1 MRGEIF
7 LRVGAG
13 SECTGATFM
22 SLEKSI
28 AETVRTFESLKS
40 VSAEIARAGELIAAT
55 LRAGGKLLICGNGGS
70 AAEAQ
75 HFSTELVGRYFKNRR
90 SLPAI
95 ALSADGSLAT
105 CIGNDYGFEFVFSR
119 QIEGLAKPGDLVI
132 VITSSGDSGNI
143 LAALKTASALGV
155 KSIALLGRAGGK
167 AKGLATVDVIVPG
180 DSGRTAQEAHL
191 FLVHH
196 FCDAIDAEY

>member
-1 MRGEIF
+1 
-7 LRVGAG
+7 
-13 SECTGATFM
+13 M